1 MKEIKL
7 SDGRVVKMRKP
18 KVRDM
23 RAVANIKNEI
33 ERELHLVSNL
43 TGLSVEEL
51 DDLSL
56 DDYRK
61 LQEVLEDFLK

>member
-7 SDGRVVKMRKP
+7 SDGRVIKMRKP
-18 KVRDM
+18 KVRDV
-23 RAVANIKNEI
+23 RSVSDFKDDV

-43 TGLSVEEL
+43 TGLTIEEL
-51 DDLSL
+51 DNLDL

-61 LQEVLEDFLK
+61 LQEALQDFL